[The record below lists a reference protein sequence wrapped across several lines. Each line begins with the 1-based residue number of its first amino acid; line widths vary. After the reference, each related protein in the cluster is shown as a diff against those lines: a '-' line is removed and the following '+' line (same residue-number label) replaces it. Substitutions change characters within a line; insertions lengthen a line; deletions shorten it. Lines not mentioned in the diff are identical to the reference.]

1 MRQLL
6 TRQKTIRL
14 FAGTPFCDR
23 LQNGNPFIIVVSAA
37 VLLSIG
43 FAASSFSE
51 CRQSYGMELDSLINP
66 NNTPAAS
73 LVRLPGIG
81 MQRARAIVAY
91 RESFVADE
99 TSNQPFET
107 INDLKKVR
115 GIGPKTI
122 QDIGKWLK
130 FE

>member
-1 MRQLL
+1 M
-6 TRQKTIRL
+6 QKTIRL

-23 LQNGNPFIIVVSAA
+23 LQNGNPFIIVVSVT

-51 CRQSYGMELDSLINP
+51 RRQSYGMELDSLINP
-66 NNTPAAS
+66 NNVPAAS

-91 RESFVADE
+91 RESFVADQ

-122 QDIGKWLK
+122 QDMDKWLK